1 MNRTRIFFSEIS
13 KKLRFL
19 VPQKHFFDNANLAP
33 LQKDV
38 WSVFGKDL
46 PEDRASLLFT
56 EKMFIRTQNPN
67 FQLFQRSLVF
77 LLTVIFLLPGIF
89 SCSNKQDDMNYRRY
103 LLQDKKIEG
112 KVGVLVT
119 ALGQAEEYD
128 FAFFD
133 RYLNVIFNAA
143 FPPALKLI
151 VMRDNGTVL
160 MDPDHLKATEEYK
173 PKTLMDCFGKI
184 ENEEGVPYKD
194 LTVTWVKSRD
204 GKSPGH
210 FLWEKKNGYVDI
222 VEKVCIK
229 IVASYY
235 RKMPGKKVP
244 YMQQHREIFNDISA
258 LLTKEFP
265 GVPMRWAWTMYPET
279 VEKAVDELIEEKVK
293 TIVHFDIFPVYSS
306 LEEFN
311 GVFQDVKDAA
321 AERAKVIYTPF
332 PGAYSSFRKAYVQM
346 AADEILPLPKGERKL
361 LVLTRHGFPEIPGD
375 PYPVLNRVYMV
386 NLIKELEQA
395 LAGTNTTIV
404 TGDTDFAGED
414 MDPQEKKLAS
424 FEALEMGLKD
434 GYDHIIFV
442 LVDFTSE
449 NTDTI
454 FAMRLETFESLHFEY
469 GGEVPY
475 RDPSKP
481 YRTELREGKS
491 RIVVA
496 GVPVG
501 PKYRPYLSQGM
512 FDAIATVLR
521 GQEWPQLILQEKEK
535 KKGMF

>member
-1 MNRTRIFFSEIS
+1 MNLS
-13 KKLRFL
+13 KMV
-19 VPQKHFFDNANLAP
+19 VP
-33 LQKDV
+33 
-38 WSVFGKDL
+38 
-46 PEDRASLLFT
+46 LLL
-56 EKMFIRTQNPN
+56 ILI
-67 FQLFQRSLVF
+67 LFAGTL
-77 LLTVIFLLPGIF
+77 
-89 SCSNKQDDMNYRRY
+89 SCSNKQDDTNYRRY

-112 KVGVLVT
+112 KVGVLIT
-119 ALGQAEEYD
+119 ALGQPEEYE
-128 FAFFD
+128 FEFFN
-133 RYLNVIFNAA
+133 RYLNLIFNTA
-143 FPPALKLI
+143 FPPVLKLI

-160 MDPDHLKATEEYK
+160 MDPDHLKDVEEYK
-173 PKTLMDCFGKI
+173 PEILIDCFGKT
-184 ENEEGVPYKD
+184 ENEEGTLYKD
-194 LTVTWVKSRD
+194 LPVKWVKSRD

-229 IVASYY
+229 IVSSYY
-235 RKMPGKKVP
+235 NKMPDKKIP
-244 YMQQHREIFNDISA
+244 YMQQHKEIFNDISS
-258 LLTKEFP
+258 LLSKEFP
-265 GVPMRWAWTMYPET
+265 GVPMRCGWTMYPET

-311 GVFQDVKDAA
+311 GVFQDVKDAV

-332 PGAYSSFRKAYVQM
+332 PGAYPSFRKGYVQL

-361 LVLTRHGFPEIPGD
+361 LILTRHGFPEIPGD

-386 NLIKELEQA
+386 NLIKELEKA
-395 LAGTNTTIV
+395 LEGTNTVIV

-414 MDPQEKKLAS
+414 MDPKEKRLAS
-424 FEALEMGLKD
+424 FEALEMGFKN

-469 GGEVPY
+469 EGEVPY
-475 RDPSKP
+475 RDQSKP

-521 GQEWPQLILQEKEK
+521 GQEWPQLILEEEKK